1 MTSLQ
6 FAEQLRVSYSPPP
19 SLVTQII
26 AVVVDTPGARLIIGA
41 LACLST
47 AQRGRAKGEC
57 SQIMYSARSLGN
69 PLFGLITFA
78 WATGREI
85 RNADQRISIALV
97 AKLLSF
103 WRSCLREHWIRVA
116 WFAGNINCIYNSPCV
131 YKVRRDREKFEA
143 LMTNKESRVRN
154 ERKSISR
161 MFMYKCLC

>member
-1 MTSLQ
+1 MAAITVLICRHSRRKVVQSWPGMTSLQ
-6 FAEQLRVSYSPPP
+6 FAGQLRVSYSPPP

-26 AVVVDTPGARLIIGA
+26 AVVVDTTGARLIIGA

-103 WRSCLREHWIRVA
+103 WRSCLREHWTRGVVCRQHKLYLQ
-116 WFAGNINCIYNSPCV
+116 FA
-131 YKVRRDREKFEA
+131 
-143 LMTNKESRVRN
+143 L
-154 ERKSISR
+154 
-161 MFMYKCLC
+161 CL